1 MVATSFR
8 SMGYSLDDLL
18 HLIVAERAQALHL
31 VAGRPPVLELRE
43 VLHIIEGPNLAV
55 EDTEVYLE
63 QIAPDGVM
71 SEFSLKDLVSFDLCI
86 RAFWCVFP
94 RDGFWEND
102 RVRLEFRRSN
112 YASDGEF
119 TEETQA

>member
-1 MVATSFR
+1 MVATNFR
-8 SMGYSLDDLL
+8 SMEYLLDDLL
-18 HLIVAERAQALHL
+18 HIIVAERAEALHL
-31 VAGRPPVLELRE
+31 VDGRRPVLELRE
-43 VLHIIEGPNLAV
+43 VLHTIEGPNLAV

-63 QIAPDGVM
+63 QIAPDGVL
-71 SEFSLKDLVSFDLCI
+71 SGFSLKDLVSFDY
-86 RAFWCVFP
+86 AFARFGVSFLVMAF
-94 RDGFWEND
+94 RENV